1 MKAQHI
7 LIYLGMLA
15 LLLVVA
21 LMSGRIQDESRRL
34 EFTTW
39 VPIAIVVAVIAA
51 RYFFSGRSNRVP
63 AEPTETRRETVPA
76 EEPANNP
83 AHPLSIRPV
92 LRVVAIAGAFLIGS
106 WLCLLYLGSVGG
118 PDLQS
123 TAQMCLHIVTSAV
136 TTIAA
141 VLLSKLEIARRSRT
155 GRVFQL
161 AALLQIVLAFVGLLV
176 LPLVGLVVWNDYVD
190 FRAYSPGLGFFLM
203 LPPMA
208 AVIFCMTRAGGS
220 KK

>member
-1 MKAQHI
+1 MKAHHI

-21 LMSGRIQDESRRL
+21 LMSGRIQRESQRL

-51 RYFFSGRSNRVP
+51 RYFFSGRSKRVA
-63 AEPTETRRETVPA
+63 AEPDETRRETVAA
-76 EEPANNP
+76 EEPTNIP
-83 AHPLSIRPV
+83 ARPLSIRPV
-92 LRVVAIAGAFLIGS
+92 LLVVAIAVAFLIGS
-106 WLCLLYLGSVGG
+106 WLCLIYLGSLGG
-118 PDLQS
+118 QDSQS
-123 TAQMCLHIVTSAV
+123 TAQMCLLIVTSAV

-141 VLLSKLEIARRSRT
+141 VLLSKLEIARQSRKDW
-155 GRVFQL
+155 VFQL

-176 LPLVGLVVWNDYVD
+176 LPLVALIIWNDYVD
-190 FRAYSPGLGFFLM
+190 FRAYSLELGFFLI
-203 LPPMA
+203 LPPTA
-208 AVIFCMTRAGGS
+208 AVIFCMTRDGGS